1 MKTTKNVPNLNN
13 TKTSSVYLILFE
25 NKCLPNLVPSVWS
38 TFGPV
43 PTLPV
48 APLCLI
54 HLKLLGMSL
63 KPHLS
68 FSKVHLPEYIKFM
81 SYIMDTKNYFPREQF
96 KLGFHKVVWVGS
108 IVTELVL
115 NFETTQAM

>member
-13 TKTSSVYLILFE
+13 TRTYLYLILFE
-25 NKCLPNLVPSVWS
+25 NNCLPNLVPSVWS

-54 HLKLLGMSL
+54 HLKLPGMSL

-68 FSKVHLPEYIKFM
+68 FSKVHLPEYIKFI
-81 SYIMDTKNYFPREQF
+81 SYTMDTKNYFPRKQV

-108 IVTELVL
+108 IVSELNL
-115 NFETTQAM
+115 NFETTQTM